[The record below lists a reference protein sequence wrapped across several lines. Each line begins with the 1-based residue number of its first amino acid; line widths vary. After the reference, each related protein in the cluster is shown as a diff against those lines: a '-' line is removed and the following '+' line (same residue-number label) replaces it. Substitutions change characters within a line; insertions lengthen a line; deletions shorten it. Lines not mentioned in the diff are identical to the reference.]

1 MVITDDPVEESVG
14 PDLLLSAREG
24 DAEAFCLLI
33 KPLQTRLLRQA
44 TALCG
49 DVTAAEDLV
58 AETLV
63 EAWKSVVRYDDT
75 CRFSTW
81 LYAILLHR
89 YQKSVRRAR
98 SRPRSLSWL
107 PFVQAEKLHEQQ
119 AKLPAEASSLAET
132 LAQSETRA
140 QLRRCIESLPP
151 KHQEII
157 RLRFFE
163 EASLPDMAALL
174 GCSIGTVKSRL
185 HHALEKLRKMKMNL
199 LELKGDTQ
207 I

>member
-89 YQKSVRRAR
+89 YQKSVRRSR

-107 PFVQAEKLHEQQ
+107 
-119 AKLPAEASSLAET
+119 
-132 LAQSETRA
+132 
-140 QLRRCIESLPP
+140 
-151 KHQEII
+151 
-157 RLRFFE
+157 
-163 EASLPDMAALL
+163 
-174 GCSIGTVKSRL
+174 
-185 HHALEKLRKMKMNL
+185 
-199 LELKGDTQ
+199 
-207 I
+207 